1 MNRRAF
7 ALSIVAAGL
16 APRIGVAQTVSLQ
29 EALARLFTAHDLQPA
44 WFSPPFLAQVPI
56 EQSRSIVA
64 ATVATLGPFVS
75 AAPNGKS
82 YTLTF
87 ARGSIQAEGA
97 LDASGAFT
105 GLLFSRMQ
113 SAAASERLTAILSGG
128 KPPAAW
134 FSNRFLAQVP
144 IDKVDSVLTAVKTQ
158 YGSFVKASPAKDGT
172 YDIAFAKGKGH
183 ALIYLG
189 PDGKIEG
196 LILQPN

>member
-1 MNRRAF
+1 VNRRAF
-7 ALSIVAAGL
+7 AFSIVAAAL
-16 APRIGVAQTVSLQ
+16 APQIGVAQTVSLQ
-29 EALARLFTAHDLQPA
+29 DALARLFTGPDLQPS
-44 WFSPPFLAQVPI
+44 WFSAPFLAQIPI
-56 EQSRSIVA
+56 EQCRSIVS

-75 AAPNGKS
+75 VAPNGKS

-87 ARGSIQAEGA
+87 ARGTIQAEGK

-113 SAAASERLTAILSGG
+113 SAAASERLTAILNGG

-134 FSNRFLAQVP
+134 FSDRFLAQVP
-144 IDKVDSVLTAVKTQ
+144 IDKVDAVLAAVKTQ
-158 YGSFVKASPAKDGT
+158 YGAFVKASPAKDGT
-172 YDIAFAKGKGH
+172 YDIAFAKGNGH